1 MLSGGRQELYQRFT
15 YSPYSADSNGT
26 IFTQPQG
33 DNLIM
38 EQKPLN
44 KLSLC
49 EATAHFRPEIN
60 ALVDVLNPPES
71 IWGKIKS
78 AVNSWHIFEK
88 ESTKYT
94 FRKKSC
100 LLACL
105 YNEHLSSVPLGRC
118 NIDRREVD
126 NEGTIRGSLRY
137 ELPNVIAMDAP
148 VPLHMVDEAVNL
160 FNAGGTPDFRRNS
173 YEELCSFRIT
183 LDQRARLL
191 RIHNNFPVADPLLTK
206 DKNINFRRLKL
217 DNIRIPKDIF
227 DKSDFSYS
235 SLGKRKIAGHDLSRV
250 IFKNTSMQLDFS
262 ALSHEERD
270 IDLFF
275 NHHNNPEG
283 TPLTALQSIDNRF
296 ADFKKQLAREI
307 INELSRQDITLEQLF
322 STAIPILEVFGKE
335 PFCSDPSLRQWHDKL
350 TEEWFN
356 SNRHISGSNLDLLPP
371 ATIETL
377 LRVISRDS
385 SLLSLKNASFHK
397 IISLVFS
404 KYHENS
410 NLTNHAQENY
420 NRYLQS
426 REVTPYTRFEHF
438 SRTTALSEPAQ
449 VNLQESD
456 AVNLVLMPANP
467 GGPVLLMSLDTLRG
481 MLRPDPL
488 NPVWNHF
495 YQMDTPQR
503 CLKTVEVNPENLFR
517 RDFPQFL
524 TPFLAE
530 RQKSTLSKLLDLL
543 KLGAFHN
550 AFGNATGAKYS
561 TEKMIDKATE
571 FKLEAH
577 FRPMLCPDEYWG
589 QLTQQH
595 ALAITDAY
603 EITDASP
610 RIKAEHFLCL
620 SAVFT
625 RLSSS
630 FHFGTEAESPLPLR
644 AYAHALMLQA
654 AEFDP
659 TIFNSPS
666 LLIEWQSRFQGSNG
680 QFECTAVLSQ
690 GMFDYLNRVCPQT
703 LAAVRPLAWS

>member
-1 MLSGGRQELYQRFT
+1 
-15 YSPYSADSNGT
+15 
-26 IFTQPQG
+26 
-33 DNLIM
+33 M

-44 KLSLC
+44 KLSHF
-49 EATAHFRPEIN
+49 EATAHFRPEID
-60 ALVDVLNPPES
+60 ALADVLNPPET

-78 AVNSWHIFEK
+78 AVNSRHIFAK
-88 ESTKYT
+88 ESIKRT
-94 FRKKSC
+94 FQKKSV
-100 LLACL
+100 LLTCL
-105 YNEHLSSVPLGRC
+105 YSENDLDVTLGRC
-118 NIDRREVD
+118 SIKRREVD
-126 NEGTIRGSLRY
+126 NEGTVRGSLRY
-137 ELPNVIAMDAP
+137 KVPDVIAMDAP
-148 VPLHMVDEAVNL
+148 VPLHMVNEAINL

-173 YEELCSFRIT
+173 YEELCSFRVT

-191 RIHNNFPVADPLLTK
+191 RVKNNLPATESLFTK
-206 DKNINFRRLKL
+206 DKHINFRKLKL
-217 DNIRIPKDIF
+217 DNIYIPKDMF
-227 DKSDFSYS
+227 EKADFSYS
-235 SLGKRKIAGHDLSRV
+235 SLGKRNITEHDLSRI
-250 IFKNTSMQLDFS
+250 IFENSSMQINYS
-262 ALSHEERD
+262 ALSDTERD

-296 ADFKKQLAREI
+296 ADFKIQLARGVV
-307 INELSRQDITLEQLF
+307 NELSRQNITLENLV
-322 STAIPILEVFGKE
+322 SAAMPILEIFGKE
-335 PFCSDPSLRQWHDKL
+335 PFCSDPNLRQWHDRL

-377 LRVISRDS
+377 LRLITHDS
-385 SLLSLKNASFHK
+385 SLLSQKNALFHQ
-397 IISLVFS
+397 IIGFAFS
-404 KYHENS
+404 KNHENS
-410 NLTNHAQENY
+410 NLTNHAQESY

-438 SRTTALSEPAQ
+438 SRTSALSEPAQ

-488 NPVWNHF
+488 NPVWNQF
-495 YQMDTPQR
+495 YQMDTPQN
-503 CLKTVEVNPENLFR
+503 CLKMVEVNPEKLFR

-530 RQKSTLSKLLDLL
+530 QQKNTFSKLLDLL
-543 KLGAFHN
+543 KLGEFRN
-550 AFGNATGAKYS
+550 AFYHATGAKSS
-561 TEKMIDKATE
+561 TEKMIDKANE

-577 FRPMLCPDEYWG
+577 FRPALCPGEYWS

-595 ALAITDAY
+595 AQAITEAY
-603 EITDASP
+603 GITDASL
-610 RIKAEHFLCL
+610 RTKAEHFLCL

-630 FHFGTEAESPLPLR
+630 FYFGTGAESPLPLR

-654 AEFDP
+654 AEFDS
-659 TIFNSPS
+659 TIFDSPS
-666 LLIEWQSRFQGSNG
+666 LLIEWQNKFQGSNG
-680 QFECTAVLSQ
+680 LLECTAVLSQ

-703 LAAVRPLAWS
+703 LAAARPLAWS

>member
-1 MLSGGRQELYQRFT
+1 
-15 YSPYSADSNGT
+15 
-26 IFTQPQG
+26 
-33 DNLIM
+33 M

-49 EATAHFRPEIN
+49 EATAYFRPEIN
-60 ALVDVLNPPES
+60 ALVDVLNPPET
-71 IWGKIKS
+71 IWGRIKS
-78 AVNSWHIFEK
+78 AVNSRHVFEK
-88 ESTKYT
+88 ESTKFT
-94 FRKKSC
+94 FKKKSS
-100 LLACL
+100 LLTCL
-105 YNEHLSSVPLGRC
+105 YSENTLGAPLGRC
-118 NIDRREVD
+118 RIERREVD
-126 NEGTIRGSLRY
+126 NEGTVRGSLRY
-137 ELPNVIAMDAP
+137 KVPGVISMDAP
-148 VPLHMVDEAVNL
+148 VPLHMVDEVVNL

-173 YEELCSFRIT
+173 HEELCSFRIT

-191 RIHNNFPVADPLLTK
+191 RVKNNLPATDSLLTK
-206 DKNINFRRLKL
+206 DKNINFRKLKL
-217 DNIRIPKDIF
+217 DNIFIPKDIF
-227 DKSDFSYS
+227 EKADFSYS
-235 SLGKRKIAGHDLSRV
+235 SLGKRNITGYDLSRN
-250 IFKNTSMQLDFS
+250 IFENSSMQLDFS
-262 ALSHEERD
+262 RLSDEERD

-307 INELSRQDITLEQLF
+307 INELSRQDITLQQLI

-335 PFCSDPSLRQWHDKL
+335 PFCSDPSIRQWHDEL

-356 SNRHISGSNLDLLPP
+356 SNRHISGSNLNLLSPV
-371 ATIETL
+371 TIETF
-377 LRVISRDS
+377 LRLITHDS
-385 SLLSLKNASFHK
+385 SLLSQKNALFHQ
-397 IISLVFS
+397 IIDLAIS
-404 KYHENS
+404 KNHENS
-410 NLTNHAQENY
+410 NLTERAQESY
-420 NRYLQS
+420 DLYLQS

-438 SRTTALSEPAQ
+438 SRTTALSEPAR

-467 GGPVLLMSLDTLRG
+467 GGPVLLMSLDTMRG

-517 RDFPQFL
+517 HDFPQFL

-577 FRPMLCPDEYWG
+577 FRPMLCPDEYWS

-595 ALAITDAY
+595 ALAITEAY
-603 EITDASP
+603 EITDASS

-630 FHFGTEAESPLPLR
+630 FYFGTEAESPLPLR

-666 LLIEWQSRFQGSNG
+666 LLNEWQNRFQGSNG
-680 QFECTAVLSQ
+680 QFECTALLSQ